1 MVRFARLVAILKLV
15 FHTCHDKTVRC
26 GKDCWCVHGKRR
38 RQGFLQRFTVG
49 SCHPWSVGRGV
60 FHLGK
65 KCPALTEK
73 SKLRC

>member
-49 SCHPWSVGRGV
+49 SCHQWSVGRGV